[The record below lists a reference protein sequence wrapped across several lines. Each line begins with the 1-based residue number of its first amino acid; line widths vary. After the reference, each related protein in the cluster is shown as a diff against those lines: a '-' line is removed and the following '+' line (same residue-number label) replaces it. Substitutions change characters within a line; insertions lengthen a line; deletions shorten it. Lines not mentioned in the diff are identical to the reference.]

1 MIMKMDKKGVTLT
14 EMMVG
19 IGIIIII
26 SGIGGLIYIRAY
38 RQWRQQSIQTEVQ
51 QQARIALD
59 NMVRNLQEAKAS
71 TVAISYYSG
80 QSPTLYYSKISFTNV
95 NNDTFEYYQ
104 SGINLHQKKN
114 GVSYQI
120 TNNLKCL
127 YFYYPNS
134 SRKDLVGINVTMEK
148 TAYESSVRTVQLI
161 GKAVQIRNP

>member
-1 MIMKMDKKGVTLT
+1 MKMNKKGVTLT

-19 IGIIIII
+19 LGIMFIIA
-26 SGIGGLIYIRAY
+26 GIGSLIYTRAY

-51 QQARIALD
+51 QQARISLD

-71 TVAISYYSG
+71 TVVISYYTG

-95 NNDTFEYYQ
+95 NSDTFEYYQ
-104 SGINLHQKKN
+104 QGSDLHQKKN
-114 GVSYQI
+114 GVEYQL
-120 TNNLKCL
+120 TRNLKCL

-148 TAYESSVRTVQLI
+148 TAYESTVRTVQLI